1 MRAIDR
7 RTWLLLPAGLLLTV
21 AFLGPVSWLLMRAF
35 TFPQPGF
42 ENFELLWQR
51 PVYLRDMGNPLLIT
65 AIVTP
70 IVLLLGFPVRH
81 LIAHGSARVPRWLV
95 CVVPLTVWAR

>member
-7 RTWLLLPAGLLLTV
+7 RTWLLLPAGLLLAV
-21 AFLGPVSWLLMRAF
+21 AFLGPVGWLLMRAF

-51 PVYLRDMGNPLLIT
+51 LGGGRSRALVSGGLYAGTVVFLAIGTIAAYLPQHRL
-65 AIVTP
+65 
-70 IVLLLGFPVRH
+70 
-81 LIAHGSARVPRWLV
+81 
-95 CVVPLTVWAR
+95 